1 MPIRFI
7 VMLGGRAAV
16 EVSRLIVATRGNSAF
31 AISVS
36 AVHNAKW
43 GKHYLR
49 SGTVVVLRS
58 GTVVALDKK
67 FHLGPMYLHPS

>member
-7 VMLGGRAAV
+7 VMCGGRAAV
-16 EVSRLIVATRGNSAF
+16 EVSRLIVATRGNSALKR
-31 AISVS
+31 SVS
-36 AVHNAKW
+36 AVQNAKW

-49 SGTVVVLRS
+49 SGTVVVLE
-58 GTVVALDKK
+58 KK